1 MSSTQVDDVHSSAQY
16 LWPNATEKIST
27 EKTLAQDIVED
38 LEGLSFNRIKE
49 DTAQLMIR
57 HNVSV
62 KEDSKINK
70 LYHRH
75 MWEDL
80 LGTKEGIII
89 LSVIILTG

>member
-1 MSSTQVDDVHSSAQY
+1 
-16 LWPNATEKIST
+16 
-27 EKTLAQDIVED
+27 
-38 LEGLSFNRIKE
+38 
-49 DTAQLMIR
+49 MIR